1 MIALASPTVHNAVQ
15 VSIVHQTQHHA
26 SWNAQKDFTVLQEQ
40 RHLLK
45 IHVPRGTSTMTLG
58 SKASVA
64 AHHVFLESFVA
75 EKALKNR
82 VETAQEAGTAYE
94 ELGLINQLMLVL

>member
-1 MIALASPTVHNAVQ
+1 MTNSLNL
-15 VSIVHQTQHHA
+15 
-26 SWNAQKDFTVLQEQ
+26 FT
-40 RHLLK
+40 
-45 IHVPRGTSTMTLG
+45 
-58 SKASVA
+58 VA

-82 VETAQEAGTAYE
+82 VETVQEAGTAYE